1 MSSKVGAKTVNA
13 VLRSKR
19 CGPMGVSKAY
29 KKATRAQQ
37 KAQLQQDK
45 QKSNQ
50 NNDL

>member
-19 CGPMGVSKAY
+19 SGPMGLSKAH

-37 KAQLQQDK
+37 KAQLQSEK
-45 QKSNQ
+45 FNK